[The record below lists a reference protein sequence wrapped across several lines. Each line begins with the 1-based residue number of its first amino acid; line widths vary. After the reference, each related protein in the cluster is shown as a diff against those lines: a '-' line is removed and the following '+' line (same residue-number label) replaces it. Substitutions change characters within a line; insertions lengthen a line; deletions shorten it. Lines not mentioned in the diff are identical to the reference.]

1 MSNKNL
7 SQLTIIH
14 LWIS

>member
-7 SQLTIIH
+7 SIQRKM
-14 LWIS
+14 